1 MVYLLGYLAVVNI
14 IAYFITAWDKR
25 RAVKDAWRISEKTL
39 FTWALVG
46 GSIGVF
52 LAMKQFRHKTKKWY
66 FKWGVPLLI
75 VLQVVLLLWLYNY
88 LFNAI

>member
-1 MVYLLGYLAVVNI
+1 MVYMLGYFATVNI
-14 IAYFITAWDKR
+14 IAYTIMAWDKR
-25 RAVKDAWRISEKTL
+25 RAIKDAWRISEKRL

-66 FKWGVPLLI
+66 FKWGIPLIIL
-75 VLQVVLLLWLYNY
+75 LQCCLLFWLYSTV
-88 LFNAI
+88 FKTF